1 MLTLSDATFQYA
13 AGRGIAGA
21 TLRVAPGEV
30 VGVVGANGAGKSTLL
45 GLVAAAL
52 VPQAGSVTLALTDLA
67 GRTRRF
73 RSDSGIG
80 YRRHVGYLTE
90 LAPVYG
96 EMRVKTYLRF
106 RATLKGVGFMRV
118 RGRVRE
124 AIRRCGLG
132 GVQKRTIGTLSLGMR
147 RRVALAEALLT
158 LPSVLVL
165 DDPFAGIDAT
175 LRAEFAE
182 VIREVAAKAHVL
194 ISGHD
199 PQMLAA
205 CCGRFALIE
214 KGRLTEAALDAPS
227 ALARLLAA
235 SDPARKERA

>member
-1 MLTLSDATFQYA
+1 MLDLDDVTFQYA
-13 AGRGIAGA
+13 PGRGIRGA
-21 TLRVAPGEV
+21 TLRVMPGEV
-30 VGVVGANGAGKSTLL
+30 IGVVGGNGAGKSTLL
-45 GLVAAAL
+45 GLAAAAL
-52 VPQAGSVTLALTDLA
+52 VPQEGVVTLALTDLG
-67 GRTRRF
+67 GRTRRY
-73 RSDSGIG
+73 RSDLGIG

-96 EMRVKTYLRF
+96 EMRVKAYLRF
-106 RATLKGVGFMRV
+106 RATLHGVGFMRV

-132 GVQKRTIGTLSLGMR
+132 GVQKATIGTLSLGMR
-147 RRVALAEALLT
+147 RRVALAEALVT

-165 DDPFAGIDAT
+165 DDPFAGIDAV

-182 VIREVAAKAHVL
+182 VIREVSARAHVL

-205 CCGRFALIE
+205 CCGRFALVE
-214 KGRLTEAALDAPS
+214 KGRLTEDALDAQT
-227 ALARLLAA
+227 AMARLLSAPEA
-235 SDPARKERA
+235 ARKERG

>member
-1 MLTLSDATFQYA
+1 MLTLTGATFLYA
-13 AGRGIAGA
+13 ADRGIRDVS
-21 TLRVAPGEV
+21 LRVAPGEV

-45 GLVAAAL
+45 GLAAAAL
-52 VPQAGSVTLALTDLA
+52 VPQAGRVTLAITDLA
-67 GRTRRF
+67 GRTRRLH
-73 RSDSGIG
+73 SDQGIG

-96 EMRVKTYLRF
+96 EMRVKSYLAF
-106 RATLKGVGFMRV
+106 RAKLRGVGFMRV

-124 AIRRCGLG
+124 AMRRCGLG
-132 GVQKRTIGTLSLGMR
+132 ACQKATIGTLSLGMR

-158 LPSVLVL
+158 LPQVLVL
-165 DDPFAGIDAT
+165 DDPFAGIDAA

-182 VIREVAAKAHVL
+182 VIREVAARAQVL

-205 CCGRFALIE
+205 CCTRFALIE
-214 KGRLTEAALDAPS
+214 KGRLAADDLDARM
-227 ALARLLAA
+227 ALARLTAPVAQAA
-235 SDPARKERA
+235 GKGA